1 MADKKKPDQP
11 PQEPKAQPEDTKEEP
26 EAKPKAQPEPA
37 FDKAGKCT
45 NYSNPTTCPRT
56 PENPGGHFVQEGDRE
71 AHAAA
76 QKARDDAIAAEAE
89 EAVSA

>member
-1 MADKKKPDQP
+1 MAKKQPEDQP
-11 PQEPKAQPEDTKEEP
+11 TSPPEDKAQEEPKAQPDPVFNKKGE
-26 EAKPKAQPEPA
+26 
-37 FDKAGKCT
+37 CT

-76 QKARDDAIAAEAE
+76 QKARDDAITAEAE
-89 EAVSA
+89 TAPAA